1 LNNLIKLTFISIAL
15 CCFSSFAIGQKI
27 TKVKGVVKDAVT
39 QEGLPFVNV
48 YFQGTQIGASTDL
61 DGFYEIETRFPSDS
75 LEVTYLGYVTL
86 AKAVF
91 KESKQ
96 EIDFA
101 LNSTSLQMETVTV
114 TEKKTKYSKKNNPAV
129 ELIKK
134 VLANRKE
141 NRLKGQDYYSYD
153 KYEKIEMDAN
163 NITSQFRE
171 RRVFNQFQFLF
182 DYVDTSEINGK
193 PYLPIFLRETLST
206 VYYRKNPNTE
216 KEIKHA
222 VKLTNLSETIDDET
236 IDGILDV
243 LYENVDIYED
253 KLLLLGNEFIGPVSN
268 RAINFYRFYIQDTVK
283 VDDLSLIKLAFIPRN
298 KLDMGFTGHLY
309 ISNDDK
315 YFIKKA
321 DLGIIGGINL
331 NFVRDLKI
339 IQEFK
344 ELNGAYVLNKD
355 LITIDYALTQ
365 NGIGAYGTRINNYKD
380 YSFDPPEDPEVF
392 SGIEK
397 VKYDE
402 GVYERR
408 EDYWKENRFE
418 PLSKTEAGVYKM
430 MDSLNTNP
438 TFKRYKYIGY
448 VIASGYLPYKGIEV
462 GPIPTFV
469 SFNPVEGARYKFGGE
484 TNLRFAKKIKL
495 GGYGAYGTRD
505 KNWKYSGNIT
515 YSFNQDFR
523 ENPRHFILL
532 DYTKEVTFPG
542 IQLDN
547 IKTDNIL
554 LSIRRGIA
562 DRMLLDRSYKGEY
575 TREGEVFSY
584 SLLAERSSKSPIGNL
599 EMPFT
604 DNDGQRQFLSEINT
618 FEVGVNLRYA
628 PNEKFVQGR
637 SYRTTIPSRFPI
649 INLQYRAGI
658 NDALGGQYD
667 YHKLSLGMSKKFYL
681 GILGQTRSELELGK
695 TFGRLPY
702 LLYYI
707 PRANQTYSYQIR
719 SFNMMNF
726 MEFVADEYVNLNIQ
740 HFFLGAIFNE
750 IPLLKKLKL
759 REIVTMKFLYGRLT
773 DDNNPNLPANEDL
786 IQFQNTSTPLLSQPL
801 TYTLNS
807 EPYIEGSFGVS
818 NIFKF
823 LRVDLVK
830 RFTYLDNPNVPNL
843 FGVSGLGLR
852 FRFKVEF

>member
-1 LNNLIKLTFISIAL
+1 LNYPYKLAILSFLFVCLANLTFA
-15 CCFSSFAIGQKI
+15 QKI
-27 TKVKGVVKDAVT
+27 TKVSGLVKDAVT
-39 QEGLPFVNV
+39 NESLPFVNV
-48 YFQGTQIGASTDL
+48 YFKGTQIGASTDL

-75 LEVTYLGYVTL
+75 LEVTYLGYTTA
-86 AKAVF
+86 AKAIF

-96 EIDFA
+96 EINFQ
-101 LNSTSLQMETVTV
+101 LISTSLQIETVTL

-134 VLANRKE
+134 VLDNRKANRL
-141 NRLKGQDYYSYD
+141 RGQDYYSFD

-163 NITSQFRE
+163 NITSQFQDRKI
-171 RRVFNQFQFLF
+171 FNEFQFLF

-193 PYLPIFLRETLST
+193 PFLPIFLRETLST
-206 VYYRKNPNTE
+206 VHYRKDPTTE
-216 KEIKHA
+216 KEIKHG

-268 RAINFYRFYIQDTVK
+268 RAINFYRFYIQDTIYVN
-283 VDDLSLIKLAFIPRN
+283 DLSLIKLAFIPRN

-339 IQEFK
+339 IQEFE
-344 ELNGAYVLNKD
+344 ELDGSYVLNKD
-355 LITIDYALTQ
+355 LITVDYSLTQ
-365 NGIGAYGTRINNYKD
+365 NGIGAYGTRINNYKN
-380 YSFDPPEDPEVF
+380 YSFDPPEDMEVF

-397 VKYDE
+397 VTYSDD
-402 GVYERR
+402 VYEKT
-408 EDYWKENRFE
+408 EKYWIDNRFE

-430 MDSLNTNP
+430 MDTLNNNP
-438 TFKRYKYIGY
+438 AFNRYKYLGY
-448 VIASGYLPYKGIEV
+448 VLLSGYLPYKGIEV
-462 GPIPTFV
+462 GPLATFV
-469 SFNPVEGARYKFGGE
+469 SFNDVEGTRYKFGGE
-484 TNLRFAKKIKL
+484 TNLRFAKKIRL

-505 KNWKYSGNIT
+505 KNWKYSGNIM
-515 YSFNQDFR
+515 YSFNEDFR
-523 ENPRHFILL
+523 ENPRHYLLL

-554 LSIRRGIA
+554 LSIRRGVA
-562 DRMLLDRSYKGEY
+562 DRMLLDESYKMDY

-584 SLLAERSSKSPIGNL
+584 SIIAEKSAKSPLGTL
-599 EMPFT
+599 DMPFR
-604 DNDGQRQFLSEINT
+604 DSDGQQEFLSEINT
-618 FEVGVNLRYA
+618 FEAGINLRYA

-637 SYRTTIPSRFPI
+637 SYRTTIPSRYPV

-658 NDALGGQYD
+658 KDAFGGAYD
-667 YHKLSLGMSKKFYL
+667 YHKLSLSLSKKFYL
-681 GILGQTRSELELGK
+681 GILGQTKSELELGK
-695 TFGRLPY
+695 TFGRVPY

-726 MEFVADEYVNLNIQ
+726 MEFAADEYVNLNIQ
-740 HFFLGAIFNE
+740 HFFLGALFNE
-750 IPLLKKLKL
+750 IPLLRKLKL
-759 REIVTMKFLYGRLT
+759 REIVTLKMLYGRLT
-773 DDNNPNLPANEDL
+773 DENNPNVDGNEDL
-786 IQFQNTSTPLLSQPL
+786 VQFQNTLTNPQPL
-801 TYTLNS
+801 TYTLNGT
-807 EPYIEGSFGVS
+807 PYLEGSFGIS

-830 RFTYLDNPNVPNL
+830 RFNYLDNPNVPIL
-843 FGVSGLGLR
+843 FGVKGLGLR